1 MFTAWA
7 YVGLFELMDCGTYET
22 EEEAAEALAEEWE
35 DQRRA
40 LEIDFSDEELE
51 EMEERFWAESQIM
64 EE

>member
-7 YVGLFELMDCGTYET
+7 YVGFFELMDCGTYET

-35 DQRRA
+35 EQRRE
-40 LEIDFSDEELE
+40 LEIDSSDEELE

>member
-7 YVGLFELMDCGTYET
+7 YVGLFELMDRGTYET